1 MRFLSE
7 QSAEHL
13 AKKVAY
19 ADYLCINLIVFTI
32 IVIVPICCLVILFG
46 ISLNPEYI
54 FIKQYIPYLQELIAN
69 KYHSVATAHF
79 LFYLYAFFASIYY
92 LYKTKLPT
100 IDSIIFTLHSFTY
113 TMACIIC
120 PFVLIIFW
128 YINWRFYGHI
138 YSNCLPN
145 DLICHINQ
153 SKPST
158 SITYVAVFLIAQT
171 FFWVLTLASSRFVST
186 RHIEEKYWFIYDKTK
201 TDLRRF

>member
-1 MRFLSE
+1 MNNP
-7 QSAEHL
+7 QSMWQ
-13 AKKVAY
+13 KKVAY

-32 IVIVPICCLVILFG
+32 IVIVPICCLMILFG

-69 KYHSVATAHF
+69 KHYSVATAHF
-79 LFYLYAFFASIYY
+79 LFYLYAFFASVYY

-113 TMACIIC
+113 TIIC
-120 PFVLIIFW
+120 IMAPFVFIFFW
-128 YINWRFYGHI
+128 YVNWGIYGHI
-138 YSNCLPN
+138 YNNCAVN

-171 FFWVLTLASSRFVST
+171 FFWILTLTSSRFVST